1 MSNAPFIDFQGKYV
15 VVSGATS
22 GIGRAICIQLKNM
35 QAKPVLVGRDIEKL
49 RRMGSELDIK
59 EDCLL
64 CIDLY
69 DHKSVQPRLI
79 ELSKKVGRIY
89 GFCHSAGTIETR
101 PLKTCSSDSITKM
114 MDLNLTAGIEMA
126 RTLCRRDVMEEA
138 GGSVLFISSISGLI
152 GTPGQIA
159 YSASKGAVIAAA
171 RTMAI
176 ELARRNIRV
185 NTLSPGLVR
194 TPMADKAFS
203 VFSEQ
208 QRKDIEDAHPLGPG
222 TPEDVARA
230 AVFLMAPQNA
240 WITGI
245 NMVIDGGYTAR

>member
-1 MSNAPFIDFQGKYV
+1 MSNASFIDFQGKYV

-35 QAKPVLVGRDIEKL
+35 QAMPVLVGRDIEKL
-49 RRMGSELDIK
+49 RRMGSELDLK

-64 CIDLY
+64 CIDLT

-89 GFCHSAGTIETR
+89 GFCHSAGTVETR
-101 PLKTCSSDSITKM
+101 PLNACSSDSITKI
-114 MDLNLTAGIEMA
+114 MDLNLTAGIEMT

-138 GGSVLFISSISGLI
+138 GGSVLFISSIYGVI
-152 GTPGQIA
+152 GMAGEIA

-176 ELARRNIRV
+176 ELARRRIRV
-185 NTLSPGLVR
+185 NSLSPGFVK
-194 TPMADKAFS
+194 TPMTESAFS
-203 VFSEQ
+203 LLPEKY
-208 QRKDIEDAHPLGPG
+208 RKDIEDLHPLGTG

-230 AVFLMAPQNA
+230 AIFLLAPQNS

-245 NMVIDGGYTAR
+245 NLIIDGGFTAR